1 MLGNMPSEGVY
12 EDIGA
17 VAMGEKDE
25 GPWVAPGLELEDG
38 YDDAAEPEH
47 SPEWGPPARSP

>member
-38 YDDAAEPEH
+38 YDDAAEPED
-47 SPEWGPPARSP
+47 SPEWGPPAGSP